1 VSGVGPGAGAILFD
15 MDGTLLDLPL
25 DIDRM
30 RREVEEVLRA
40 AGQGGPARPVL
51 AAIERAAAAVS
62 DARGDAAGRA
72 LRAEA
77 LAAIDRAE
85 LDAAPRAV
93 ARPGARELADD
104 LAALGVPL
112 GVVTDN
118 GRACLPLALA
128 AAGLDHIAWHPVT
141 RDDVA
146 RTKPAP
152 DGVVAA
158 ARALCAGGTI
168 WMIGDSPRDVGAAR
182 AAAGLLGPAYRVR
195 TIAVLGGHAPEE
207 AVRASGP
214 DHVVSDPRAI
224 AALLA
229 AR

>member
-1 VSGVGPGAGAILFD
+1 MSRASAGAVLFD

-40 AGQGGPARPVL
+40 AGEGGPTRPIL
-51 AAIERAAAAVS
+51 AAIERAAAAVG
-62 DARGDAAGRA
+62 DARGEAAGRA

-85 LDAAPRAV
+85 LDAAPRAL
-93 ARPGARELADD
+93 ARAGAPELARD
-104 LAALGVPL
+104 LAARGVPL

-118 GRACLPLALA
+118 GRACLSVALA
-128 AAGLDHIAWHPVT
+128 AAGLDQVGWHPIT

-158 ARALCAGGTI
+158 ARALAAGGLI

-182 AAAGLLGPAYRVR
+182 AAAGLLGAAYQVR

-214 DHVVSDPRAI
+214 DHVVSDPREI
-224 AALLA
+224 AALLR